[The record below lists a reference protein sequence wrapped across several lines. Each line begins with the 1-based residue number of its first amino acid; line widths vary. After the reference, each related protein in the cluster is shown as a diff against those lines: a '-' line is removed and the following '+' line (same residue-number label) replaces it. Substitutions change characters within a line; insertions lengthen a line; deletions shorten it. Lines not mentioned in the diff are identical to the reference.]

1 MLLKPADGL
10 YLPTLIGDS
19 IKVNY
24 FTYMYSMLLIDMKL
38 CHIKKHFYGWRKNW
52 KSYAQD
58 IQEGLHVHEQA
69 VLSFP

>member
-24 FTYMYSMLLIDMKL
+24 FTYMYS
-38 CHIKKHFYGWRKNW
+38 
-52 KSYAQD
+52 
-58 IQEGLHVHEQA
+58 V
-69 VLSFP
+69 